1 MSGSTETI
9 FVTITFPT
17 SESIR
22 SVDGNTNVGSLV
34 ADMSNIQSIKFG
46 GGYIIYHGDTIV
58 DCDFST
64 VVSDIYQVYGSGN
77 VLQIQ
82 VYPQVKV
89 QLHYSVDGQSANDAK
104 YITAYTNATIAS
116 IADSQG
122 LGEFTNARYGSGSVE
137 LDSTL
142 ADIGFKNDFIIY
154 LSN

>member
-1 MSGSTETI
+1 MSGSTEEI

-17 SESIR
+17 SESTR

-34 ADMSNIQSIKFG
+34 ADMSNIQSIQFG
-46 GGYIIYHGDTIV
+46 GGFIIYQGDNIV
-58 DCDFST
+58 QCDCST
-64 VVSDIYQVYGSGN
+64 VISDIYQAYGSGN
-77 VLQIQ
+77 ALQIQ

-89 QLHYSVDGQSANDAK
+89 QLHYPVDGQSANDAK

-122 LGEFTNARYGSGSVE
+122 LGGFTNAWYESVPVD
-137 LDSTL
+137 LNSTL

-154 LSN
+154 LSS